1 MSFHYITSGC
11 TFYTFLSNLFIVF
24 AGYHPAGNN
33 ILIDC
38 IIAFLRKKRY

>member
-1 MSFHYITSGC
+1 MSFHYITSGR
-11 TFYTFLSNLFIVF
+11 TFYTFLSILSIVF
-24 AGYHPAGNN
+24 IGYRSAGNN